1 MISNNLTNY
10 IFYFISN
17 VNIKVSWII
26 GTRDYPIREQYTNIY
41 KVIENT
47 GMVHSSEEVHQ
58 YIHKYFYKINGIKT
72 MT

>member
-1 MISNNLTNY
+1 MSISKSLE
-10 IFYFISN
+10 S
-17 VNIKVSWII
+17 I